1 MGCFV
6 TVNQEFTTTTTTTT
20 VTTTTSSTTTTTTL
34 PPVTTTT
41 TTQAPINYQL
51 HMCVNNSSYDFGNEV
66 GIPYQLGT
74 QNLNS
79 PTKSGFNYLFISIP
93 KNLNFVIRDSMNTDI
108 TSLFSN
114 VGDDNR
120 VGYAD
125 NYIWKK
131 TQIFNSSSEVPF
143 SLTLL

>member
-1 MGCFV
+1 
-6 TVNQEFTTTTTTTT
+6 
-20 VTTTTSSTTTTTTL
+20 
-34 PPVTTTT
+34 
-41 TTQAPINYQL
+41 
-51 HMCVNNSSYDFGNEV
+51 
-66 GIPYQLGT
+66 
-74 QNLNS
+74 
-79 PTKSGFNYLFISIP
+79 
-93 KNLNFVIRDSMNTDI
+93 MNTDI